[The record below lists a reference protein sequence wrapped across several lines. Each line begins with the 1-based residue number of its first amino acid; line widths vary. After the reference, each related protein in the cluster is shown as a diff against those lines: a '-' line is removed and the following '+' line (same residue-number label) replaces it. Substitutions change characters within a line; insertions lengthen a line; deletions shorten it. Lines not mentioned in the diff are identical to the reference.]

1 MLHLFVMSAALII
14 TLSIPDNKEIR
25 GFSKYN
31 ENTLF
36 HIGDKNFS
44 LYDWIYTFSEEKGVY
59 PENFANKRTYLEFIK
74 KNKKQLKLDYF
85 RLQCDLLE
93 DLNGI
98 PCNFFL
104 CLTDITKIDKMLSLY
119 GRFVFIDEISDKTLF
134 EEGVLYHIGK
144 K

>member
-1 MLHLFVMSAALII
+1 M
-14 TLSIPDNKEIR
+14 
-25 GFSKYN
+25 
-31 ENTLF
+31 
-36 HIGDKNFS
+36 
-44 LYDWIYTFSEEKGVY
+44 
-59 PENFANKRTYLEFIK
+59 KRLEFIK

>member
-1 MLHLFVMSAALII
+1 MSAALII

-93 DLNGI
+93 NLNGI
-98 PCNFFL
+98 PCNFF
-104 CLTDITKIDKMLSLY
+104 C
-119 GRFVFIDEISDKTLF
+119 V
-134 EEGVLYHIGK
+134 
-144 K
+144 

>member
-1 MLHLFVMSAALII
+1 MGDVLPQFIVWLGFFLFAAFICYVCCAHYY
-14 TLSIPDNKEIR
+14 SQ
-25 GFSKYN
+25 
-31 ENTLF
+31 
-36 HIGDKNFS
+36 
-44 LYDWIYTFSEEKGVY
+44 EKGVY

-104 CLTDITKIDKMLSLY
+104 CLTDITKIDKMLSIY